1 LGLVVL
7 EKRKQ
12 VLGEEN
18 PETLDAMNNLALIY
32 TDLGRLKEAEDYQLL
47 ILEKRNNLLGEK
59 HPHTLDAINNL
70 ALTSKKLEESQ
81 KQV

>member
-1 LGLVVL
+1 
-7 EKRKQ
+7 
-12 VLGEEN
+12 
-18 PETLDAMNNLALIY
+18 
-32 TDLGRLKEAEDYQLL
+32 LKEAEDYQLL
-47 ILEKRNNLLGEK
+47 ILEKRKNLLGEK